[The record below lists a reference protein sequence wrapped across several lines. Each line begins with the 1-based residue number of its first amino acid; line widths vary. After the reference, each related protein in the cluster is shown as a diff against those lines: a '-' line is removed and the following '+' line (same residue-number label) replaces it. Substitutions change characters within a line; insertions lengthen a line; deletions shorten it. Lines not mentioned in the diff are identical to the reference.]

1 MGQTVLIFFLKINS
15 LLLLSL
21 LLTTI
26 RKKTDGKKM
35 PWGKNKSYNFKES
48 NNKQKSS
55 AVQTTSY
62 KKLPEQYC
70 KDCPHRPKQI
80 SEYEESKTGKYQE
93 LSRIQ

>member
-35 PWGKNKSYNFKES
+35 PWVKNKSYNFKES

-62 KKLPEQYC
+62 KKRPEQYC

-80 SEYEESKTGKYQE
+80 SAYEESKSGK
-93 LSRIQ
+93 LSRIL

>member
-1 MGQTVLIFFLKINS
+1 M
-15 LLLLSL
+15 LSL

-62 KKLPEQYC
+62 KKRPEKYC

-80 SEYEESKTGKYQE
+80 RAYEESKTGK
-93 LSRIQ
+93 LSRIL